1 MTKHCIPGVTFI
13 ASPFTSRAF
22 VTVVFVVVVVTVI
35 DDVTVPF
42 DAAPFSKVVV
52 LTAAAGKVTLTGTNV
67 PFASI

>member
-35 DDVTVPF
+35 DDVIV
-42 DAAPFSKVVV
+42 PFSKVVV